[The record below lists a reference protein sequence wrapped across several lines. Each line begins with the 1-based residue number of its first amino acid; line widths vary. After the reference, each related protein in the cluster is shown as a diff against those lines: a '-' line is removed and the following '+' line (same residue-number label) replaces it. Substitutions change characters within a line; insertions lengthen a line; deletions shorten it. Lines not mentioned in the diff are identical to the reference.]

1 MTMSDR
7 ICLMNAGAIEQLG
20 TPEDLYFRPRSV
32 FVADFLGESNLLSAT
47 VRDVDADG
55 LDIVLADQAAQLR
68 AVGNGSAFAAGEPI
82 KLMVRPQNLVVAD
95 AGAAGGRL
103 TGRLT
108 DVMISGSL
116 TRLYIA
122 PETAGMAPLVAAY
135 PTRSSAAPYAIGQL
149 LSLGW
154 NAADAVAIRDGQA
167 A

>member
-20 TPEDLYFRPRSV
+20 TPQDLYFRPRSV

-47 VRDVDADG
+47 VRGVDGEG
-55 LDIVLADQAAQLR
+55 LDVVLATQGAPSR
-68 AVGNGSAFAAGEPI
+68 AVGNGSRFAAGEPI
-82 KLMVRPQNLVVAD
+82 KVMVRPQNLVVD
-95 AGAAGGRL
+95 EAGGGQL
-103 TGRLT
+103 SGRLV

-122 PETAGMAPLVAAY
+122 PEAAGMPQLVAAH
-135 PTRSSAAPYAIGQL
+135 PTRSGGAPYEIGQR

-154 NAADAVAIRDGQA
+154 HGADAVAIRDGKEI
-167 A
+167 